1 MKRILYFLIF
11 LLVVACKDDDSF
23 SASSSLKLSFTV
35 DTLKLDTVFSR
46 TPSSTYSFWVHNRN
60 NDGIRL
66 QSIRLK
72 RGNQS
77 GYRVNV
83 DGIYLDNG
91 NGAQTNNVEIRKKDS
106 ILVFVELTAPEV
118 YRETPTL
125 VEDDLLFL
133 LESGAEQKVLLQA
146 WAWDAIKLYSPV
158 IGEDS
163 VIDSRVPYIIYGD
176 MTVKEG
182 VTLTIRNTSFYFH
195 EGSGLEVYGRLNTE
209 NCLMRGDRLDRM
221 FSYLPYDRICG
232 QWKGIHFYASST
244 ANKLID
250 TEIRNPEYGIIC
262 DSAAIGDT
270 YRLRMLRCVVHNC
283 KGVGVELNKAYAL
296 LENCQLTN
304 TLGDCLSIAGG
315 NAEIQ
320 YCTIAQ
326 FYPFSANRGAALYL
340 TNQYSSLERFICEG
354 SIITGYEEDV
364 VMESQKGD
372 DTAFNYSFKNCL
384 LRTPMVDDAKHY
396 SDIIWESINDSIQG
410 TKHFVTIDE
419 ENLYYDFHLVP
430 KSPAV
435 GLGCY

>member
-1 MKRILYFLIF
+1 
-11 LLVVACKDDDSF
+11 
-23 SASSSLKLSFTV
+23 
-35 DTLKLDTVFSR
+35 
-46 TPSSTYSFWVHNRN
+46 
-60 NDGIRL
+60 
-66 QSIRLK
+66 
-72 RGNQS
+72 
-77 GYRVNV
+77 
-83 DGIYLDNG
+83 
-91 NGAQTNNVEIRKKDS
+91 
-106 ILVFVELTAPEV
+106 
-118 YRETPTL
+118 
-125 VEDDLLFL
+125 
-133 LESGAEQKVLLQA
+133 
-146 WAWDAIKLYSPV
+146 
-158 IGEDS
+158 
-163 VIDSRVPYIIYGD
+163 

-221 FSYLPYDRICG
+221 FSYLPYDRLCG
-232 QWKGIHFYASST
+232 QWKGIHLYTSST
-244 ANKLID
+244 ENILID
-250 TEIRNPEYGIIC
+250 TEIRNSEYGIIC

-304 TLGDCLSIAGG
+304 TLGDCLSISGG

-364 VMESQKGD
+364 VMGSQKGD

>member
-83 DGIYLDNG
+83 DGIYLDNA

-163 VIDSRVPYIIYGD
+163 VIDSHVPYIIYGD

-195 EGSGLEVYGRLNTE
+195 ESSGLEVYGSLNTE

-221 FSYLPYDRICG
+221 FSYLPYDRISG
-232 QWKGIHFYASST
+232 QWKGIHLYASSKG
-244 ANKLID
+244 NLLID

-262 DSAAIGDT
+262 DSASIDDA
-270 YRLRMLRCVVHNC
+270 YRLRMLRCIVHNC
-283 KGVGVELNKAYAL
+283 KGAGVELNQTYAL

-304 TLGDCLSIAGG
+304 SLGDCLKVSGG
-315 NAEIQ
+315 HAEIQ

-340 TNQYSSLERFICEG
+340 TNQYAPLERFICEG
-354 SIITGYEEDV
+354 SIITGYEDDV
-364 VMESQKGD
+364 VMGSQKGD
-372 DTAFNYSFKNCL
+372 MAFNYSFNNCL
-384 LRTPMVDDAKHY
+384 LRTPKVDDAEHY
-396 SDIIWESINDSIQG
+396 NDIIWESMNDSIQG

-430 KSPAV
+430 ESPAV

>member
-83 DGIYLDNG
+83 DGIYLDNA

-163 VIDSRVPYIIYGD
+163 VIDSHVPYIIYGD

-195 EGSGLEVYGRLNTE
+195 ESSGLEVYGSLNTE

-232 QWKGIHFYASST
+232 QWKGIHLYTSST
-244 ANKLID
+244 ENILID

-304 TLGDCLSIAGG
+304 TLGDCLSISGG

-364 VMESQKGD
+364 VMGSQKGD

>member
-83 DGIYLDNG
+83 DGIYLDNA

-195 EGSGLEVYGRLNTE
+195 ESSGLEVYGSLNTE

-262 DSAAIGDT
+262 DSAAIGDA

-304 TLGDCLSIAGG
+304 TLGDCLSISGG

-326 FYPFSANRGAALYL
+326 FYPFSANRGVALYL

-364 VMESQKGD
+364 VMGVQKGD
-372 DTAFNYSFKNCL
+372 DTAFNYSFNNCL
-384 LRTPMVDDAKHY
+384 LRTPKVDDAEHY
-396 SDIIWESINDSIQG
+396 NDIIWESINDSIQG

-430 KSPAV
+430 ESPAV

>member
-1 MKRILYFLIF
+1 MKRIFYFLI
-11 LLVVACKDDDSF
+11 LLMVVACKDDDSF

-232 QWKGIHFYASST
+232 QWKGIHLYASST
-244 ANKLID
+244 ANILID

-304 TLGDCLSIAGG
+304 TLGDCLSISGG

-364 VMESQKGD
+364 VMGSQKGD

>member
-1 MKRILYFLIF
+1 MKRIFYFLI
-11 LLVVACKDDDSF
+11 LLMVVACKDDDSF

-83 DGIYLDNG
+83 DGIYLDNA

-262 DSAAIGDT
+262 DSAAIGDA

-304 TLGDCLSIAGG
+304 TLGDCLSISGG

-326 FYPFSANRGAALYL
+326 FYPFSANRGVALYL

-364 VMESQKGD
+364 VMGVQKGD
-372 DTAFNYSFKNCL
+372 DTAFNYSFNNCL
-384 LRTPMVDDAKHY
+384 LRTPKVDDAEHY
-396 SDIIWESINDSIQG
+396 NDIIWESINDSIQG

-430 KSPAV
+430 ESPAV

>member
-1 MKRILYFLIF
+1 MKRIFYFLI
-11 LLVVACKDDDSF
+11 LLMVVACKDDDSF

-83 DGIYLDNG
+83 DGIYLDNA

-163 VIDSRVPYIIYGD
+163 VIDSHVPCIIYGD

-195 EGSGLEVYGRLNTE
+195 ESSGLEVYGSLNTE

-262 DSAAIGDT
+262 DSAAIGDA

-304 TLGDCLSIAGG
+304 TLGDCLSISGG

-326 FYPFSANRGAALYL
+326 FYPFSANRGVALYL

-364 VMESQKGD
+364 VMGVQKGD
-372 DTAFNYSFKNCL
+372 DTAFNYSFNNCL
-384 LRTPMVDDAKHY
+384 LRTPKVDDAEHY
-396 SDIIWESINDSIQG
+396 NDIIWESINDSIQG

-430 KSPAV
+430 ESPAV

>member
-1 MKRILYFLIF
+1 MKRIFYFLIF

-232 QWKGIHFYASST
+232 QWKGIHLYTSST
-244 ANKLID
+244 ENILID

-304 TLGDCLSIAGG
+304 TLGDCLSISGG

>member
-1 MKRILYFLIF
+1 MKRIFYFLI
-11 LLVVACKDDDSF
+11 LLMVVACKDDDSF

-304 TLGDCLSIAGG
+304 TLGDCLSISGG

-364 VMESQKGD
+364 VMGSQKGD

>member
-1 MKRILYFLIF
+1 M
-11 LLVVACKDDDSF
+11 VVACKDDDSF

-133 LESGAEQKVLLQA
+133 LESGAEQKVLLHA

-232 QWKGIHFYASST
+232 QWKGIHLYTSST
-244 ANKLID
+244 ENILID

-304 TLGDCLSIAGG
+304 TLGDCLSISGG

-364 VMESQKGD
+364 VMGSQKGD

>member
-232 QWKGIHFYASST
+232 QWKGIHLYTSST
-244 ANKLID
+244 ENILID

-304 TLGDCLSIAGG
+304 TLGDCLSISGG

-364 VMESQKGD
+364 VMGSQKGD

>member
-1 MKRILYFLIF
+1 M
-11 LLVVACKDDDSF
+11 VVACKDDDSF

-221 FSYLPYDRICG
+221 FSYLPYDRLCG
-232 QWKGIHFYASST
+232 QWKGIHLYTSST
-244 ANKLID
+244 ENILID
-250 TEIRNPEYGIIC
+250 TEIRNSEYGIIC

-304 TLGDCLSIAGG
+304 TLGDCLSISGG

-364 VMESQKGD
+364 VMGSQKGD

>member
-1 MKRILYFLIF
+1 MKRIFYFLI
-11 LLVVACKDDDSF
+11 LLMVVACKDDDSF

-66 QSIRLK
+66 QSLTSN
-72 RGNQS
+72 RGTQS

-232 QWKGIHFYASST
+232 QWKGIHLYTSST
-244 ANKLID
+244 ENILID

-304 TLGDCLSIAGG
+304 TLGDCLSISGG

-364 VMESQKGD
+364 VMGSQKGD

>member
-1 MKRILYFLIF
+1 M
-11 LLVVACKDDDSF
+11 VVACKDDDSF

-163 VIDSRVPYIIYGD
+163 VIDSHVPYIIYGD

-304 TLGDCLSIAGG
+304 TLGDCLSISGG

-364 VMESQKGD
+364 VMGSQKGD

-384 LRTPMVDDAKHY
+384 IRTPMVDDAKHY